1 MFVLEVAPRSIGGLC
16 SRVLRFEGPGGDVVF
31 EEVILRHALAEPID
45 QYRLASEAAA
55 VMMMPVPEAGVF
67 KKVFGLE
74 IARGMPFVED
84 IIVTAKRD
92 QRFIPWPEGSSYPGF
107 IFSRGGTAADVVTS
121 LRNAHAALQ
130 FDVDREIPLR
140 LEEEK

>member
-16 SRVLRFEGPGGDVVF
+16 SRVLRFEGPRGEIVF
-31 EEVILRHALAEPID
+31 EELILRHALAEPVE
-45 QYRLASEAAA
+45 QYRLASDAAA

-67 KKVFGLE
+67 KKVDGVE
-74 IARGMPFVED
+74 VARGMPLIED
-84 IIVTAKRD
+84 VIITAKRD
-92 QRFIPWPEGSSYPGF
+92 QRFVPWPEGSSYPGF
-107 IFSRGGTAADVVTS
+107 IFARGGTAADVVTS

-140 LEEEK
+140 VEKEK

>member
-1 MFVLEVAPRSIGGLC
+1 M
-16 SRVLRFEGPGGDVVF
+16 
-31 EEVILRHALAEPID
+31 ILRHALSEPVD

-67 KKVFGLE
+67 KKVSGLE

-130 FDVDREIPLR
+130 FDVDREIPLSASR
-140 LEEEK
+140 KRNNICL